1 MDVKDIKKIGV
12 VGAGTM
18 GQGIAQT
25 VAQSGFEVWIRDI
38 EDELLKKAIDSIE
51 GSLER
56 NVEKEKISEKE
67 KNDILDSIHTTLDLE
82 DLKDCEV
89 IIEAVIE
96 DVDIKK
102 DVFRKLDKIC
112 SPETILAS
120 NTSTI
125 PITELASATERPEK
139 FIGMHFFNPVP
150 LMDLVEVIRGLETDD
165 ATRDFIFSLTKE
177 IDKEPVEVKD
187 SPGFAVNRMLIP
199 MINEAIFTLQE
210 GVASKEDIDKVMK
223 MGANHPMGP
232 LELADMIGLD
242 VVLEIM
248 EVLHEEIGDPK
259 YRPCP
264 LLRKMVRAGRLGK
277 KTKRGFYDYS

>member
-1 MDVKDIKKIGV
+1 MKKIGV

-25 VAQSGFEVWIRDI
+25 AAQSGFEVWIRDI
-38 EDELLKKAIDSIE
+38 EDELLEGAVDSIK

-56 NVEKEKISEKE
+56 NVEKERISEKE
-67 KNDILDSIHTTLDLE
+67 KNNILGSIHTTLDLE
-82 DLKDCEV
+82 DLEECDV

-102 DVFRKLDKIC
+102 DVFRKLDEIC
-112 SPETILAS
+112 TPKTILAS

-125 PITELASATERPEK
+125 PITELASATERPER

-150 LMDLVEVIRGLETDD
+150 MMDLVEVIRGLETDD
-165 ATRDFIFSLTKE
+165 TTRDIIFSLTQE
-177 IDKEPVEVKD
+177 IGKEPVEVKD

-248 EVLHEEIGDPK
+248 EVLHEEMGDPK